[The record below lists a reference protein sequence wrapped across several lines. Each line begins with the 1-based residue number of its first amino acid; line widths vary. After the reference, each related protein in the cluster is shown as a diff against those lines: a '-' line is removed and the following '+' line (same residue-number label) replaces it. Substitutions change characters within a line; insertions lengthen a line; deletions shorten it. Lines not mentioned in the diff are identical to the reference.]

1 MFKIV
6 KMSFLSIHHQFV
18 LMMVV
23 LAMILVAAYST
34 VIYIIEKEAY
44 VESSSQEMKTL
55 SRALENDYATLIL
68 KRLPSLAV
76 ELERKWQSFP
86 MIMHAELE
94 DSSGHHVFNFSKQP
108 GNYQSVMKGGLA
120 NLKKNENLLFFKHDV
135 MSGVQRVGAVKYVVS
150 NENYISL
157 LEQLV
162 QQILISMLIAIGLAI
177 FLSLWLQKVVA
188 YPVKKLK
195 DAIFNINESGNYS
208 AGIEIE
214 ERDNSEFA
222 VLGRNFNILLKRMQ
236 KMFEK
241 EQKSKAHANELTY
254 YDELTGLPNRR
265 LLKVRMVHSLGIAK
279 RENRHGSLLFIGLD
293 NFKKINDSHGH
304 AAGDELLK
312 QVAFSLK
319 SVFRAE
325 DTIARLGGDEF
336 VILSGYLEHS
346 DSALANQIHA
356 LMLKLKQILSDS
368 FYVKGESY
376 HLTASVGITT
386 FPGKAKEFREL
397 MKQADTA
404 MYHAKEAGRDRYFF
418 YEPEMQAE
426 ADAILQMENE
436 LQKAIKTDELEL
448 FYQPQVDEFGK
459 ILGVEALL
467 RWFKKDGSGQ
477 VSPAVFIPVAER
489 TGLII
494 AIGDWVIKKGFQ
506 QLKQWESQGIDP
518 DFSLSINISPY
529 QFHQEDFV
537 ETVIDSLIESDVS
550 AKHVTLEVTE
560 GIVIEDIQST
570 IGKMKALTTVGI
582 QMSLDDFGTG
592 YSSLAYLKKLPLSEL
607 KIDQSFVRDLHI
619 DKADGEI
626 AATII
631 AMAQNL
637 NLDVVAEGVEEE
649 SQLRFL
655 RQHGC
660 TIFQG
665 YYFHKPMPQ
674 AELTKL
680 LFEPGCVVSTD

>member
-6 KMSFLSIHHQFV
+6 KISFLSIRRQFV
-18 LMMVV
+18 LMMIV
-23 LAMILVAAYST
+23 LSMILVAIYST
-34 VIYIIEKEAY
+34 VIYYIEKETY
-44 VESSSQEMKTL
+44 VESSSLEMKTL

-68 KRLPSLAV
+68 KRLPSSAL
-76 ELERKWQSFP
+76 EMERKWQSFP

-94 DSSGHHVFNFSKQP
+94 DGFGHHVFHFSKQH
-108 GNYQSVMKGGLA
+108 GNDQFVMKGEFGTQ
-120 NLKKNENLLFFKHDV
+120 NKNEDLLFFKHNV

-150 NENYISL
+150 NEKFRSL
-157 LEQLV
+157 IEQLV
-162 QQILISMLIAIGLAI
+162 QLILISMLIALGLAI
-177 FLSLWLQKVVA
+177 FLSLWIQKIVT
-188 YPVKKLK
+188 YPVKKLM
-195 DAIFNINESGNYS
+195 DAIFNINESGNYT
-208 AGIEIE
+208 ARVEIE
-214 ERDNSEFA
+214 ESDKSEFA
-222 VLGRNFNILLKRMQ
+222 VLGRSFNILLKQMQ
-236 KMFEK
+236 LMFEK
-241 EQKSKAHANELTY
+241 EQKSKAQANELTY

-279 RENRHGSLLFIGLD
+279 RENRHGALLFIGLD
-293 NFKKINDSHGH
+293 NFKKINDSHGY

-312 QVAFSLK
+312 QMAFTLK

-336 VILSGYLEHS
+336 VILSGSLEDS
-346 DSALANQIHA
+346 DISLANQIRS
-356 LMLKLKQILSDS
+356 LMLKLKHILNDN
-368 FYVKGESY
+368 FYVQGEIY

-386 FPGKAKEFREL
+386 FPAKAKEFREL

-426 ADAILQMENE
+426 ADAVLQMENE
-436 LQKAIKTDELEL
+436 LRKAISTDELEL

-477 VSPAVFIPVAER
+477 ISPAVFIPVAER

-494 AIGDWVIKKGFQ
+494 AIGDWVIKNGLQ
-506 QLKQWESQGIDP
+506 QLKQWENQGIGP

-537 ETVIDSLIESDVS
+537 ETMIDSLIESDVS

-592 YSSLAYLKKLPLSEL
+592 YSSLAYLKQLPLSEL
-607 KIDQSFVRDLHI
+607 KIDQSFVRDLQV

-631 AMAQNL
+631 AMAKNL

-665 YYFHKPMPQ
+665 YYFHKPMPSE
-674 AELTKL
+674 ELTKL
-680 LFEPGCVVSTD
+680 LFDNLVVL